1 MKSRFKEDENSDK
14 TSPPNFFFVNVL
26 YEKKEFTD
34 PVSFQRSS

>member
-14 TSPPNFFFVNVL
+14 TSQKIFFVDVL

-34 PVSFQRSS
+34 PVSFQRST

>member
-1 MKSRFKEDENSDK
+1 MKSRFKENENSDK
-14 TSPPNFFFVNVL
+14 TNQKNFFVDVL